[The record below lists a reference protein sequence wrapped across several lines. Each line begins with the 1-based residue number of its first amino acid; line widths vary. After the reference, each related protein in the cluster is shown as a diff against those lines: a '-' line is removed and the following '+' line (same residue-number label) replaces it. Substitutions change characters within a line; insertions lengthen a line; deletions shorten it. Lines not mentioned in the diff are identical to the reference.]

1 MTEHKQ
7 LQSYRCHWLTGLFLS
22 LISCIHFPH
31 MACCSFPDTR
41 YSSGVATL
49 CILTL
54 FSWVLIGF
62 HAATGLW
69 PGASWQG
76 FIDEQQMLWPK
87 TPAVLLEQG
96 GNLISP
102 RTSFCFWIHPRAQR
116 DASLLLFMQIKRS
129 EVSFSVSLS
138 ARTPFFFLLLPP
150 RQPAVYFQSLLRCL
164 QTSSRGASE
173 SCSPVTLALQIY
185 YDAAASSQQDR
196 RLFRGVFREIHLFAW
211 HPECFCQC
219 WKIYSA
225 TRASGV

>member
-96 GNLISP
+96 GKLISP

-138 ARTPFFFLLLPP
+138 ARTPFFFSSSSS
-150 RQPAVYFQSLLRCL
+150 PACSLFSKSIKVPSDFFTRRKWIMFSGDLGVADLLRRCGEL
-164 QTSSRGASE
+164 TTRPSLV
-173 SCSPVTLALQIY
+173 P
-185 YDAAASSQQDR
+185 R
-196 RLFRGVFREIHLFAW
+196 RL
-211 HPECFCQC
+211 
-219 WKIYSA
+219 
-225 TRASGV
+225 